1 MSVLDDLL
9 GRIVEVE
16 RGLREG
22 SYVRSIVE
30 ANDAWIVDMNAEIQL
45 YEQGRD
51 GAGVEIMSYA
61 PYEPV
66 TIEIKR
72 SKGQPTNRVTLRDT
86 GDFESS
92 FYVRAGDT
100 EFEIMASD
108 WKTQKLI
115 KQYGRDILGLTDE
128 NITRLIEDYIR
139 PGLVEKIGEIL

>member
-1 MSVLDDLL
+1 MS
-9 GRIVEVE
+9 R
-16 RGLREG
+16 
-22 SYVRSIVE
+22 
-30 ANDAWIVDMNAEIQL
+30 
-45 YEQGRD
+45 GRD

-72 SKGQPTNRVTLRDT
+72 SKGQPTKPRHAARC

-92 FYVRAGDT
+92 FYVRAGGT

-128 NITRLIEDYIR
+128 NITRLIGTTYARDWSR
-139 PGLVEKIGEIL
+139 K